1 MSLQNVELV
10 RQIYAW
16 FAAGESE
23 KPFELYDENIEWNST
38 GAPWLIEL
46 GFAGVVWG
54 HDAVREGFRSWL
66 EAWEAIRYEADELLD
81 AGDSVLAMT
90 RVSARGRAS
99 GVELMYET
107 PQLWTFRD
115 GKVIRMRVFSD
126 RDEALAAAGL
136 AAD

>member
-1 MSLQNVELV
+1 MELV

-23 KPFELYDENIEWNST
+23 KPFEVYDENIEWNST
-38 GAPWLIEL
+38 ATPWLIEL
-46 GFAGVVWG
+46 GFPGVVRG
-54 HDAVREGFRSWL
+54 HDAIRAGFRSWF
-66 EAWEAIRYEADELLD
+66 EAWEAIRYEPYELID

-107 PQLWTFRD
+107 PQLWTFHD
-115 GKVIRMRVFSD
+115 GKVVRMRVFAD
-126 RDEALAAAGL
+126 GDTALAAAGL
-136 AAD
+136 TS